1 MEEENAFQLSEN
13 AYHKLAML
21 NFQKNFVAKKHAGM
35 VFPSDYFA
43 SQNNSN
49 EQFEMFKSLLKWLFS
64 LLDRDAK
71 FISDYSDP
79 ISVCSNVIQELSSC
93 GISVPSDVTP
103 IKMKGGYGAE
113 VCRVLNLILDKIMAA
128 KGMTPRAPN
137 FPRNKEKPQPA
148 NEVVDDVEEEVGSVN
163 LDEPDERIDG
173 IATEETATQHKR
185 VIETD
190 ADPKEWYE
198 ECERVQSKLVI
209 SKINERNEWRR
220 HVDMARGYSGSV
232 NELTQQV
239 YKSLEKISE
248 NIEKSLDKIIANQ
261 NTVNN
266 AFSDHFV
273 EIKQSSERKK
283 EVDSKIKVYAAKI
296 KELSE
301 EYNGLNSK
309 YEEIQRKINEH
320 NESAT
325 NDEPLL
331 KIKKTIDDL
340 KTELT
345 RMDLH
350 IGVLSNSIMNKSLKD
365 RNVHSH
371 ADSDKAKRNELDI
384 DDNSIEELV

>member
-13 AYHKLAML
+13 LYHKLTLL
-21 NFQKNFVAKKHAGM
+21 NFQKNFIAKKHAGM

-43 SQNNSN
+43 SQNNAN

-71 FISDYSDP
+71 FVSDYSDP
-79 ISVCSNVIQELSSC
+79 ISVCSNVIQELGAC
-93 GISVPSDVTP
+93 GVNVPSDVTP
-103 IKMKGGYGAE
+103 IKMKGGFGAE
-113 VCRVLNLILDKIMAA
+113 VCRLINLMLDRIMAA
-128 KGMTPRAPN
+128 KGVTTKAPS
-137 FPRNKEKPQPA
+137 FPKNKDKPQPT

-163 LDEPDERIDG
+163 LDEPDERLDG
-173 IATEETATQHKR
+173 IATEETSTQQKR
-185 VIETD
+185 IIETD

-209 SKINERNEWRR
+209 SKVNERNEWRR
-220 HVDMARGYSGSV
+220 HVDMARGYSSSV
-232 NELTQQV
+232 SELTQQV
-239 YKSLEKISE
+239 YKHLEKVSDNIEKNLEKIV
-248 NIEKSLDKIIANQ
+248 ANQ
-261 NTVNN
+261 NTLNN

-365 RNVHSH
+365 RNVHGH
-371 ADSDKAKRNELDI
+371 ADTTNSKRNELDI